1 MKAESMSHLL
11 SVSPTCMEIP
21 LKRRDFQHLNEEAD
35 NVCYFED
42 SLPLQTS
49 WKHQQS
55 QSS

>member
-1 MKAESMSHLL
+1 MSHLL